1 MDIYD
6 QIKDN
11 NMYEM
16 LKYRES
22 MDDRSSTRSSHSVK
36 DT

>member
-1 MDIYD
+1 MYLYY

-22 MDDRSSTRSSHSVK
+22 MDHGSSTKSSHSVK